1 MKSCTTTQDGVKDL
15 LDNKKIWWFIKWYLN
30 GQKEDE
36 WEQVQKVLSVNITP
50 KEGLEKYLQR
60 EDVQRAMIEIT
71 KLNKDF
77 NLVQIYNKMLEKALD
92 GDYNSANWIVKF
104 SESEFF
110 DKKKSKIEDMLGSL
124 TMEE

>member
-1 MKSCTTTQDGVKDL
+1 MSKTTTLQDNVKDL

-36 WEQVQKVLSVNITP
+36 WQQVQQVMCIDKDSNWGIKTY
-50 KEGLEKYLQR
+50 LER
-60 EDVQRAMIEIT
+60 EDVQRALIEIT

-92 GDYNSANWIVKF
+92 GDVNSANWIVKF
-104 SESEFF
+104 SESDFF
-110 DKKKSKIEDMLGSL
+110 GTKTNELDNIINGLNLDE
-124 TMEE
+124 

>member
-36 WEQVQKVLSVNITP
+36 WEQVQKVLCVNITI

-77 NLVQIYNKMLEKALD
+77 NLVKIYNKMLEKALE
-92 GDYNSANWIVKF
+92 GEVNSANWIVKF

-110 DKKKSKIEDMLGSL
+110 DKKKSEIEDMLNSL
-124 TMEE
+124 TLEE

>member
-1 MKSCTTTQDGVKDL
+1 MSKTTTLQDNVKDL

-36 WEQVQKVLSVNITP
+36 WQQVQQVMCIDKDSKWGIKTY
-50 KEGLEKYLQR
+50 LER
-60 EDVQRAMIEIT
+60 EDVQRALIEIT

-92 GDYNSANWIVKF
+92 GDVNSANWIVKF
-104 SESEFF
+104 SESDFF
-110 DKKKSKIEDMLGSL
+110 GTKTNELDNIINGLNLDE
-124 TMEE
+124 